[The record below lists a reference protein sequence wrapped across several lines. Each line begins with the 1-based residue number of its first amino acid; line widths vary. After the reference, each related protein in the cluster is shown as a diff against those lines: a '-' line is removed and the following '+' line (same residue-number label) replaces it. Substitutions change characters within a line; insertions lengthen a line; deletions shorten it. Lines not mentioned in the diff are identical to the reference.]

1 AAPQADDRVRDLQK
15 QLADLMGQHQKME
28 DELRLLRQHTPA
40 QPVTD
45 TPSPASAPPATTK
58 SVATPRP
65 ITPEPSDGG
74 RATVQIITPDRAVK
88 VGLPRLTT
96 FPNVVTGIV
105 KDSEQN
111 LLPGVLI
118 TVKDKDGMPLRALK
132 TNRLG
137 QFAASTP
144 LPNGTYLVEVEDP
157 RLRFAFDRAQ
167 ITLNGSIVPAL
178 EIFAK
183 SQKEITRAK
192 LEKELFGNKT

>member
-1 AAPQADDRVRDLQK
+1 MP
-15 QLADLMGQHQKME
+15 G
-28 DELRLLRQHTPA
+28 
-40 QPVTD
+40 
-45 TPSPASAPPATTK
+45 S
-58 SVATPRP
+58 
-65 ITPEPSDGG
+65 
-74 RATVQIITPDRAVK
+74 
-88 VGLPRLTT
+88 PRLTT